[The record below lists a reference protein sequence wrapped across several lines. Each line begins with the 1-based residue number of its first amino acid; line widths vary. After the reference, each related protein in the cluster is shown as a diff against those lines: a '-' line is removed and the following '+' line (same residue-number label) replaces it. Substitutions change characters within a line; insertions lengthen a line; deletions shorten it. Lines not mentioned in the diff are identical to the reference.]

1 MLTYSFENIGKTSLY
16 EHLYNCIKND
26 IMTGQLKNGCRLP
39 SKRSFA
45 KNLGISS
52 ITVENAYAQLM
63 AEGYIYSLPKK
74 GYYVSDISQMLTM
87 PVSAARAAF
96 SNNSGQTFSN
106 YAVNPSDALG
116 GSSDNF
122 YASNSASKRTSG
134 NTFKNT
140 SGNAFKNTSGN
151 ASCAKPAYFADLTSN
166 YTNKD
171 NFPFYTWSKLM
182 KEVIADSASDLLTT
196 SPAAGIY
203 PLREAI
209 SRHLIAFRGM
219 QVSPEQIIIGAGTEY
234 LYSLLIQLLGREKT
248 FAVEDPGYRKIRLI
262 YESNNVNCVSLPM
275 TNEGIDTA
283 ALVES
288 CADIIHI
295 SPSHHYPTGIVT
307 PITRRYELLGWAS
320 QSDNRYIIEDDY
332 DSEFR
337 LFGKPI
343 PSLQSIDISGKVIYI
358 NTFTKTL
365 TPTIRISYMVL
376 PKPLLELFNEKLSFY
391 SCTVSNFEQYTL
403 ARFIEYGHFEK
414 HINRMRIFYKKQRN
428 SLIDAI
434 NSSELSKLV
443 KIHEADSGL
452 HFLLEVKTRL
462 SDEELIKKAH
472 KNGLKIVCLSQYYH
486 NADNA
491 VAHTLIVNYSGIAPD
506 SIGDT
511 IARLCRTLA

>member
-1 MLTYSFENIGKTSLY
+1 MLTYSFENIGKSSLY

-26 IMTGQLKNGCRLP
+26 IMAGQLKNGFKLP

-63 AEGYIYSLPKK
+63 AEGYIYSIPKK
-74 GYYVSDISQMLTM
+74 GYYVSDISQMLAM
-87 PVSAARAAF
+87 PVSSAAAKF
-96 SNNSGQTFSN
+96 SNAAKYNSTS
-106 YAVNPSDALG
+106 VNDA
-116 GSSDNF
+116 
-122 YASNSASKRTSG
+122 ASPASESVAD
-134 NTFKNT
+134 
-140 SGNAFKNTSGN
+140 SH
-151 ASCAKPAYFADLTSN
+151 PPYIADLTSN

-171 NFPFYTWSKLM
+171 NFPFYTWAKLM
-182 KEVIADSASDLLTT
+182 KEVIADSAPDLLTT

-203 PLREAI
+203 HLREAI

-219 QVSPEQIIIGAGTEY
+219 QVAPEQIIIGAGTEY

-248 FAVEDPGYRKIRLI
+248 FAVEDPGYRKISLI
-262 YESNNVNCVSLPM
+262 YESNNANCIFLPM
-275 TNEGIDTA
+275 TNEGIDTT
-283 ALVES
+283 ALAES

-307 PITRRYELLGWAS
+307 PITKRYELLSWAAKS
-320 QSDNRYIIEDDY
+320 HDRYIIEDDY

-376 PKPLLELFNEKLSFY
+376 PKPLLELFNRKLSFY

-403 ARFIEYGHFEK
+403 ARFIEDGHFEK

-428 SLIDAI
+428 ALIDAI

-443 KIHEADSGL
+443 KIHEADAGL
-452 HFLLEVKTRL
+452 HFLLEVKTNL
-462 SDEELIKKAH
+462 SDEELIKKAR

-486 NADNA
+486 NTDNA
-491 VAHTLIVNYSGIAPD
+491 VFHTLIVNYSGIAPD
-506 SIGDT
+506 SINDT
-511 IARLCRTLA
+511 IERLCHTLA